1 MLDVAADIMLLAGR
15 KYPED
20 LAKPGQQV
28 PLFFGPCFYCLRG
41 YTTHLPC
48 ECPTCG
54 AVLRRVVQTP
64 RWALRGRLSYRVW
77 LHWMFFRLRLR
88 EAIGDSVWVL
98 LNVVAQSER
107 TR

>member
-20 LAKPGQQV
+20 LVGPGQQV
-28 PLFFGPCFYCLRG
+28 PMFLGPCLYCG
-41 YTTHLPC
+41 SGHVPFLPC

-54 AVLRRVVQTP
+54 VLLRRTVQTP
-64 RWALRGRLSYRVW
+64 RWALLGRSTYRVW
-77 LHWMFFRLRLR
+77 VRWMFFRLRLR
-88 EAIGDSVWVL
+88 EALGDSVRVL
-98 LNVVAQSER
+98 LDVVVQSGR